1 MGNLHRQKRK
11 ERRRARRLADHAWNA
26 AERSD
31 LDKAAEM
38 LRHAVKARPGDCV
51 LWNDLGL
58 ILWRQDK
65 PRDAEKAFRN
75 ALSLRP
81 AYEDGKMNL
90 AALLADRGFYR
101 QALRLEEEL
110 AEASPRAELHRKRV
124 AEYRAEAER
133 IERDRGR
140 DAPEGGTGQQESS

>member
-1 MGNLHRQKRK
+1 VGNLHRRK
-11 ERRRARRLADHAWNA
+11 KKECRRARRQADDAWKA

-31 LDKAAEM
+31 IDKAEEM
-38 LRHAVKARPGDCV
+38 LRHAVEARPGDCV

-75 ALSLRP
+75 ALLLRP
-81 AYEDGKMNL
+81 DYEDGKMNL
-90 AALLADRGFYR
+90 ASFLASRGFYR
-101 QALRLEEEL
+101 QALKLEEEL
-110 AEASPRAELHRKRV
+110 AETSLRAEFHRKKV

-133 IERDRGR
+133 VTLEGDR
-140 DAPEGGTGQQESS
+140 DATETVDETGDV